1 MPTWVYWTMGSVW
14 FGVTFIVYA
23 CCRVE
28 FYRAQTALLELR
40 EERNAAFEAAR
51 KGVAS

>member
-1 MPTWVYWTMGSVW
+1 MPTYAWVTIGCIW